1 MAGNGVFCHA
11 RCVAPSLPTSATVPA
26 LLPVLLRP
34 SLPLSPT
41 LTPTACYIGKITDK
55 RQTRRRWQFH
65 NVQQQQQRERRQHR
79 PKRNNRHNTRN
90 IQPTTHYPLP
100 TTYDLPTS
108 CYHLLPIH
116 WILHQHEQ
124 RALAGQAQ
132 PLPRRYGVVRTFFLS
147 PGDSVLHFP
156 NH

>member
-1 MAGNGVFCHA
+1 MAIPQ
-11 RCVAPSLPTSATVPA
+11 RATA
-26 LLPVLLRP
+26 AA
-34 SLPLSPT
+34 T
-41 LTPTACYIGKITDK
+41 GTTPTQA
-55 RQTRRRWQFH
+55 QEE
-65 NVQQQQQRERRQHR
+65 QQA
-79 PKRNNRHNTRN
+79 NTRN

-147 PGDSVLHFP
+147 PGDYVLHFP